1 MSIRLVQFH
10 SIKIYD
16 SGAQEFLG
24 GRVSVFITKWQ
35 KITSDNK
42 FLQIT
47 QCCEIEF
54 DEKLILLKMPYQQKF
69 ERTQEVYII
78 EEVENLLLMNVREVQ
93 HIRGV
98 FILTIFTLL
107 MMDGE
112 QLRKMLILVVD
123 GNIMKR
129 YIISTIC
136 I

>member
-24 GRVSVFITKWQ
+24 GRVGVFITEWQ

-54 DEKLILLKMPYQQKF
+54 DEKPILLKMPYQQKF
-69 ERTQEVYII
+69 ERTQEVYYSI
-78 EEVENLLLMNVREVQ
+78 E
-93 HIRGV
+93 
-98 FILTIFTLL
+98 
-107 MMDGE
+107 
-112 QLRKMLILVVD
+112 
-123 GNIMKR
+123 
-129 YIISTIC
+129 
-136 I
+136 